1 MTRPLNPKPG
11 HSQKGQAG
19 FTLVEVLVAVFIMGV
34 ATASILIL
42 IGQNTRFQ
50 QQGETRLLASIVADN
65 VMVEALLDPV
75 PLEVGEREG
84 EVTLGN
90 RSWIYQRTVGETSVD
105 GLVTVAVV
113 VRAAGSPQVVADI
126 SSLKSVGAP

>member
-1 MTRPLNPKPG
+1 
-11 HSQKGQAG
+11 
-19 FTLVEVLVAVFIMGV
+19 
-34 ATASILIL
+34 
-42 IGQNTRFQ
+42 
-50 QQGETRLLASIVADN
+50 
-65 VMVEALLDPV
+65 ALLDPV